1 MGRVKWDYR
10 TGPSR
15 LYGYAAGQ
23 PSWVTRWALIAMVL
37 IVVVPLTLLTL
48 AAVLVGFVVFVTL
61 RLVALVIA
69 SVRGVFGRQA
79 PADDGRENVQV
90 IDRD

>member
-1 MGRVKWDYR
+1 MGRVNWDYR

-15 LYGYAAGQ
+15 LYGYAAAQ

-37 IVVVPLTLLTL
+37 IVVVPLALLTL

-61 RLVALVIA
+61 RLVAVVIA
-69 SVRGVFGRQA
+69 SVRGAFGQHA
-79 PADDGRENVQV
+79 PEDEGRENVEV
-90 IDRD
+90 NDRD